1 LFRKI
6 RLVTSF
12 GVEIGRLIEKRIGR
26 LRGAEEAIVMIRAR
40 NYGDLTE
47 LKGRDEDTTG
57 LGGSLREERNITSSR

>member
-1 LFRKI
+1 
-6 RLVTSF
+6 
-12 GVEIGRLIEKRIGR
+12 
-26 LRGAEEAIVMIRAR
+26 MIRAR